1 MGLLKLISNRI
12 SAEWKEVFNK
22 NVDYLDGLETR
33 LSNKDKSTN
42 SRIDNLV
49 LNSGG
54 DSPNEVIDARVNIDG
69 EMFETLQSRLNETE
83 KSTKENIL
91 SLKSMQSDTR
101 DQVNQ
106 LNDSVATLVGG
117 SGEAIDLYV
126 SASNGSDQ
134 TGDGTEARPFAT
146 IQTAVNQIPLIVVQG
161 VTIWIDDGVY
171 LEDVVIRNINF
182 TTMRIRT
189 QNNTTNIDPSVS
201 DLPVKVRSI
210 GFYQCKGYFQVSSI
224 QFVDQRNGLLF
235 EGSTYGLLVEQGGY
249 LAIERCKFADDTR
262 TTNSMGVYCGGL
274 SAMNLYT
281 NNYFYRQNIAIH
293 TKLMAQVT
301 FGGIKGSENT
311 KGVRCLA
318 AIVRGTLP
326 SNFASTPTE
335 VVENGLII
343 TKGTVLS

>member
-1 MGLLKLISNRI
+1 MGLMKLTTNLVTGK
-12 SAEWKEVFNK
+12 WKEIFNK
-22 NVDYLDGLETR
+22 NVDYLNKLEKEV
-33 LSNKDKSTN
+33 SEKDQLIN

-49 LNSGG
+49 IHSGG
-54 DSPNEVIDARVNIDG
+54 DSPNEVVDARVNIEG
-69 EMFETLQSRLNETE
+69 EIFETLQSRLCETE
-83 KSTKENIL
+83 RNTKQNISTL
-91 SLKSMQSDTR
+91 QSMQSDTH

-117 SGEAIDLYV
+117 GGEAIDLYV
-126 SASNGSDQ
+126 SASSGSDQ
-134 TGDGTEARPFAT
+134 TGNGTEEKPFAT

-182 TTMRIRT
+182 TTILIRP
-189 QNNTTNIDPSVS
+189 QNNTSGLDPSIS

-210 GFYQCKGYFQVSSI
+210 GFYQCKGYFKVSGI
-224 QFVDQRNGLLF
+224 QFVDQKNGILF

-249 LAIERCKFADDTR
+249 LAVEGCKFADNTR
-262 TTNSMGVYCGGL
+262 NTSAMGVYCGGM
-274 SAMNLYT
+274 SGMNLYT
-281 NNYFYRQNIAIH
+281 NTYFYQQNIAIH
-293 TKLMAQVT
+293 AKLLSQINIT
-301 FGGIKGSENT
+301 SIKGSGNT

-318 AIVRGTLP
+318 AIVRGNIP
-326 SNFASTPTE
+326 GNFATTPTE